1 MQKKLVSLIIVS
13 AVLSFT
19 TSSLFP
25 SKMCAEGKDVA
36 EIVSLRSEY
45 GKQFANDDGTIT
57 SYINTVPIH
66 YFEDNEWKEIDNTL
80 IKDKNGDYTNK
91 SNSYNI
97 HLPSSMTVDDTEKKP
112 EDSID
117 IEYKGH
123 QISLLLNDTS
133 ISSKEGKPDEKTEI
147 ELIDTPTCKYP
158 IKSMPKIVS
167 DAFSRTDSTVCYE
180 SLFSNN
186 DLFVNIQSQAICES
200 ISFKSAE
207 DIPEQISYYIDAK
220 GLFLEKNENNGLK
233 FVDESGEVI
242 FEVPEIVMSD
252 SSLDSRCYT
261 VPFEITEEND
271 EYLLT
276 LSTGINSSETTD
288 YTYPLSL
295 DMLYSIYPTVS
306 TRYNSQ
312 AYPNSVYYDN
322 YMKISGVNNNKYETY
337 VSVNDSFASYG
348 NTAIILEADFYMY
361 FPQVDMQYSS
371 AGIELYSVQTEPM
384 NISWNEADHSTSNNT
399 FISSIYMTNSF
410 SSGWKWADMKILAQA
425 WLNYANT
432 SQWMIGLP
440 NYGFKIRSLDN
451 ATFIAF
457 SERAAINKPFFVFR
471 YEESDDYFNV
481 YAPYKY
487 NDFGGA
493 LTGKINNFQNRMN
506 CYAYAL
512 QMYYR
517 GSDAS
522 TCYLLYPGE
531 IGLNQQDPSYQYTDI
546 TNFGELVQGY
556 SNCSGNTLLQFT
568 DEQMRK
574 DAQAIGYNITN
585 LSYGSNACISD
596 EDSWLDYVQN
606 DFDESE
612 GRIIVLCAGQN
623 DIHYF
628 LRDGDGTCDNPN
640 HAANCSTWS
649 HKPGYGA
656 VTEGYCDETIYYGS
670 KSYNDWQ
677 YYCGPWFYNIDKT
690 TCVYN
695 TWFYYGHNSN
705 STGTSFVCLD

>member
-117 IEYKGH
+117 IEYKGYK
-123 QISLLLNDTS
+123 ISLLLNNDSMDTFKNDES
-133 ISSKEGKPDEKTEI
+133 DKSSKI
-147 ELIDTPTCKYP
+147 ELIDIPTCEYP
-158 IKSMPKIVS
+158 VKSMPKAVT
-167 DAFSRTDSTVCYE
+167 DAFSRIDSSVCYK
-180 SLFSNN
+180 SVLSNN
-186 DLFVNIQSQAICES
+186 DLIVDVQSQSICES
-200 ISFKSAE
+200 ILIKSAE
-207 DIPEQISYYIDAK
+207 DIPKQISFHIETEGVYPEEH
-220 GLFLEKNENNGLK
+220 GNNGMV
-233 FVDESGEVI
+233 FVDKNGDII
-242 FEVPEIVMSD
+242 FEVPDIIISD
-252 SSLDSRCYT
+252 SSLDCANYT
-261 VPFEITEEND
+261 IPIEISED
-271 EYLLT
+271 EDGYLLT
-276 LSTGINSSETTD
+276 LSTNLNNTGVENL
-288 YTYPLSL
+288 TYPLSVN
-295 DMLYSIYPTVS
+295 MMYSIYPNIS
-306 TRYNSQ
+306 TRYNSE
-312 AYPNSVYYDN
+312 ASPSSVYYDN
-322 YMKISGVNNNKYETY
+322 YMKISGVSNNRYETY
-337 VSVNDSFASYG
+337 VSVNDSFTSYG
-348 NTAIILEADFYMY
+348 NNATITEANFYMY
-361 FPQVDMQYSS
+361 FPLIDMSYPNQ
-371 AGIELYSVQTEPM
+371 ILEIRSVQSEPM
-384 NISWNEADHSTSNNT
+384 NICWNNADHTDTNTT
-399 FISSIYMTNSF
+399 FINQINMSNPPSSSWRF
-410 SSGWKWADMKILAQA
+410 ADVTILAQA

-440 NYGFKIRSLDN
+440 NYGFILKTTSN
-451 ATFIAF
+451 STFIAF
-457 SERAAINKPFFVFR
+457 SERATSYKPFFVFK
-471 YEESDDYFNV
+471 YEVSDDFFNE

-487 NDFGGA
+487 NDFGA
-493 LTGKINNFQNRMN
+493 YSTGKIKNFQNRMN

-517 GSDAS
+517 GSDIS
-522 TCYLLYPGE
+522 SCYLLYPGE
-531 IGLNQQDPSYQYTDI
+531 IGLNQQNLSYQYPNI
-546 TNFGELVQGY
+546 TTFGDLMQEY
-556 SNCSGNTLLQFT
+556 SNHSGTSLLQFT
-568 DEQMRK
+568 DEQMKK

-596 EDSWLDYVQN
+596 EESWLDYIQN
-606 DFDESE
+606 DFDESD
-612 GRIIVLCAGQN
+612 GRIIALCAGQN

-628 LRDGDGTCDNPN
+628 LRNGDGTCENPN
-640 HAANCSTWS
+640 HSVNCSTWS

-656 VTEGYCDETIYYGS
+656 VTEGYCDENIYYGAT
-670 KSYNDWQ
+670 SYK

-695 TWFYYGHNSN
+695 TWFYNGHNPN